1 MAPDKAK
8 PNPLEKITATYFTEC
23 AERLETIEK
32 RLDEL
37 SENPDRDA
45 AEAIDEVFRAVH
57 SIKGG
62 AGAFNF
68 DTVVTLAHGFEAAMD
83 ELRSGRKTLDRGCLD
98 ELISAYDVLTRV
110 IEATRDGGNVAEA
123 DIETTVA
130 ALEQMISGDD
140 APTPAEKSAPRKR
153 PEHLPMDGR
162 RRTYRIG
169 FEPKPGLFRTANE
182 PLLLI
187 HQLAAMGELSVEVDS
202 KRLPSLAELNPEDAY
217 LAWRLDLTTEQ
228 DEDAVAEVFEFVEDD
243 CTLTIE
249 TIDEADRAAA
259 KPGDEPAAAAAK
271 SAPVLAAPTP
281 PTPKSIDEPRMP
293 PTQKIAT
300 IRVDLERVDKL
311 VNMVGELVIT
321 QAMLEQQS
329 LGGGGDEEILNRGLE
344 ALNMHMREL
353 QESVMAIRMQ
363 AVKSVFSRMPRLV
376 RELTRKLDKKARLV
390 TRGEDTEVDKTIVE
404 QLADPL
410 VHMIR
415 NSLDHGIETPDE
427 RRAAGKPE
435 EAEIHLSAAHR
446 SGRIVIEV
454 ADDGRGID
462 RAVVLGKAIEKGLV
476 DPGAGLS
483 DSEID
488 DLIFLPGFST
498 AEAVTDVSGRG
509 VGMDVVRRSIQ
520 ELGGRISVDSTPGVG
535 SRFILSLPLTL
546 AVMDGMVLRVG
557 NERYVLPLACI
568 IESARP
574 QPDDVRK
581 LMGHAEVVSL
591 RDQQVPL
598 IHLHRLFNI
607 AGAITDPCRGLVV
620 FAETDSGAVIGLV
633 VDDLDGQRQVVIKS
647 LEENF
652 EPVAGVSAATIL
664 GDGKVALILEV
675 NGLNTMFKAT
685 ARTATSPA
693 RNNAIDAEVHA

>member
-1 MAPDKAK
+1 MPADKAK
-8 PNPLEKITATYFTEC
+8 PSPLEKIKATYFTEC

-32 RLDEL
+32 RLAEL
-37 SENPDRDA
+37 SENPDGDA

-68 DTVVTLAHGFEAAMD
+68 DAVVTLAHGFEAAMD
-83 ELRSGRKTLDRGCLD
+83 ELRSGRKTLSPAILD
-98 ELISAYDVLTRV
+98 ELVSASDVLAGV
-110 IEATRDGGNVAEA
+110 IEATRDGGDVAKA
-123 DIETTVA
+123 DIATTVA
-130 ALEQMISGDD
+130 AFERMIAGDNTTPPAKKPPSQATPT
-140 APTPAEKSAPRKR
+140 APK
-153 PEHLPMDGR
+153 DGQPQ
-162 RRTYRIG
+162 TYRIG
-169 FEPKPGLFRTANE
+169 FEPKPDLFRTANE
-182 PLLLI
+182 PLLLLR
-187 HQLAAMGELSVEVDS
+187 QLGAMGELSVEVET

-217 LAWRLDLTTEQ
+217 LSWTLELTTEQ
-228 DEDAVAEVFEFVEDD
+228 DQDAVAEVFEFVEDD
-243 CTLTIE
+243 CILSIE
-249 TIDEADRAAA
+249 AIGETGRAETA
-259 KPGDEPAAAAAK
+259 PDDEPAAPAAVPPTAL
-271 SAPVLAAPTP
+271 SPAPAMTPKLAEEAPTT
-281 PTPKSIDEPRMP
+281 TP
-293 PTQKIAT
+293 QKTTT
-300 IRVDLERVDKL
+300 IRVDLDRVDKL

-376 RELTRKLDKKARLV
+376 RELTRKLGKNVRLV
-390 TRGEDTEVDKTIVE
+390 TSGEDTEVDKTIIE
-404 QLADPL
+404 LLADPL

-415 NSLDHGIETPDE
+415 NSLDHGIESPED
-427 RRAAGKPE
+427 RRRAGKPE

-454 ADDGRGID
+454 ADDGRGIN
-462 RAVVLGKAIEKGLV
+462 RALVLSKAVEKGLV
-476 DPGAGLS
+476 DPGASLS
-483 DSEID
+483 DDEID
-488 DLIFLPGFST
+488 NLIFLPGFST
-498 AEAVTDVSGRG
+498 ADAVTDVSGRG
-509 VGMDVVRRSIQ
+509 VGMDVVKRSIQ

-557 NERYVLPLACI
+557 DERYVLPLACI

-574 QPDDVRK
+574 LPEDVRN

-598 IHLHRLFNI
+598 IHLHKLFKVS
-607 AGAITDPCRGLVV
+607 GAITDPCQGLVV
-620 FAETDSGAVIGLV
+620 FAETDSGTVIGLV

-675 NGLNTMFKAT
+675 NSLNTMFKAT
-685 ARTATSPA
+685 GRTATSPA